1 MELQKLKEKL
11 VNDKD
16 LAPVYAFFLDHFGEN
31 LKFMALGDKF
41 QHPMLET
48 IVAQVGQQMFP
59 PIGRIQ
65 SIRLLRLA
73 DEKFVHCSYIMGG
86 RIGGVFYF
94 EDCQTGLVAVP
105 DLPPS
110 IEVKYA
116 RFSAK
121 IQAPE
126 PSRN

>member
-1 MELQKLKEKL
+1 MELQKLKQKL
-11 VNDKD
+11 INDKD

-31 LKFMALGDKF
+31 AKFMTLGDTF

-48 IVAQVGQQMFP
+48 IVAQIGQQMFP
-59 PIGRIQ
+59 RSGTVQ
-65 SIRLLRLA
+65 SIRLIRLA
-73 DEKFVHCSYIMGG
+73 DEKFVHGSFIMGG

-94 EDCQTGLVAVP
+94 EDCQTGLVTVP
-105 DLPPS
+105 ELPPS
-110 IEVKYA
+110 NEVKYA

-121 IQAPE
+121 LQAPE